1 MNYKIEKIPNNN
13 LPIYKIDN
21 FVSPDICSQII
32 DFVESEKYW
41 FNYSTTGKKTV
52 YLPNFGPNKFNL
64 FTREFLQNP
73 GPPELIF
80 KLNNIMHQIL
90 NIPIANGEVMQCQIY
105 EKGMQIEPHYDFFN
119 PLIEKDKESLKK
131 CGQRTWTMILYL
143 NEVEKGGETHFIV
156 PNIKIKPEPGKL
168 VFWNNLDDNHQPNY
182 NSIHT
187 GLQINSGKKYI
198 LTKWFREYLIKY

>member
-1 MNYKIEKIPNNN
+1 MYNIEKIPNNN

-41 FNYSTTGKKTV
+41 FIYSPSGKKTV
-52 YLPNFGPNKFNL
+52 YLPN
-64 FTREFLQNP
+64 P
-73 GPPELIF
+73 GPPEFIV
-80 KLNNIMHQIL
+80 KLNNTMHQIL

-105 EKGMQIEPHYDFFN
+105 EKGMQIEPHYDFYN

-198 LTKWFREYLIKY
+198 LTKWFREYSIKY

>member
-1 MNYKIEKIPNNN
+1 MYNIEKIPNNN

-21 FVSPDICSQII
+21 FVSPVVCNYII
-32 DFVESEKYW
+32 DYVESEKYW
-41 FNYSTTGKKTV
+41 FNYSQTGKKTV
-52 YLPNFGPNKFNL
+52 YLPN
-64 FTREFLQNP
+64 P
-73 GPPELIF
+73 GPPEFIV
-80 KLNNIMHQIL
+80 KLNNTMHQIL
-90 NIPIANGEVMQCQIY
+90 NIPIANGEVIQCQIY

-119 PLIEKDKESLKK
+119 PLIEKDKQSLKK

-156 PNIKIKPEPGKL
+156 PNVKIKPELGKL

-198 LTKWFREYLIKY
+198 LTKWFREYPIKY